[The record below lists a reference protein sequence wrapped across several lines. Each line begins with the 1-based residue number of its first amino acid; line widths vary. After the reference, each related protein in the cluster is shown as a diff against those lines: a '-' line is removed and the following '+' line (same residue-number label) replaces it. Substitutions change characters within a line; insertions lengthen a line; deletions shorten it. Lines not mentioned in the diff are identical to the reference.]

1 MATSVITPIGGGV
14 NIEDL
19 TSGELLLYSLLKTGY
34 IQVKGFDTTGGY
46 VDFGHDNYGSNRKG
60 VDMSK
65 ISQISFGSSTTKI
78 FKGYVQWKN
87 DSTWTHTDF
96 SQNTHFS
103 ISAPSG
109 DNSHSMFTI
118 SAHNSEHVCVK
129 VTSFTTTDG
138 KVHTKDN
145 LNY

>member
-1 MATSVITPIGGGV
+1 MFC
-14 NIEDL
+14 
-19 TSGELLLYSLLKTGY
+19 SLLKTGY
-34 IQVKGFDTTGGY
+34 IQVNSIDTTGGY
-46 VDFGHDNYGSNRKG
+46 VDFGHDDNYGSNRKD

-65 ISQISFGSSTTKI
+65 ISQISFGSNTTKI
-78 FKGYVQWKN
+78 FKGYVRWKN
-87 DSTWTHTDF
+87 DSTYTQTDF
-96 SQNTHFS
+96 SQNTPFS

-118 SAHNSEHVCVK
+118 SAVNSKHICVK

-138 KVHTKDN
+138 KVHTADN